1 MSRVIDDSGV
11 LTTENTR
18 ILHIWDVEYEFWIE
32 IRLENAI
39 EAARAA
45 YRKLKAEKCI

>member
-1 MSRVIDDSGV
+1 MKRPI
-11 LTTENTR
+11 LTTENTTLIR
-18 ILHIWDVEYEFWIE
+18 VWDVEYGFWIE

>member
-1 MSRVIDDSGV
+1 MKRPAMTTDNTQVIS
-11 LTTENTR
+11 
-18 ILHIWDVEYEFWIE
+18 IWDVEYEFWIE
-32 IRLENAI
+32 IKLEKAI